1 MSTLTHNFRT
11 RFHGLAMRAAVR
23 AIGRCHAIAPGMFT
37 TFCVLLSHHL
47 SFLGSLSSKLIGSWL
62 PLRGSQVY
70 AARVPNTKCR
80 INEITANTSSR

>member
-62 PLRGSQVY
+62 PLRGSHVY